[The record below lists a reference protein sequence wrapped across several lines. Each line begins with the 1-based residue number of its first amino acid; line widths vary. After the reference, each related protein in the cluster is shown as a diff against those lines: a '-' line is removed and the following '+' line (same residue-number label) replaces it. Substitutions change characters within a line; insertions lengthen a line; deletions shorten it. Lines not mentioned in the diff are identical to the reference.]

1 MIQSLRGL
9 RALTLLI
16 ALVCLAIIVGAPDS
30 VPVVAP
36 F

>member
-1 MIQSLRGL
+1 MVSLRAL

-16 ALVCLAIIVGAPDS
+16 ALVCIAIIVGAPDG
-30 VPVVAP
+30 VPVIGP